1 MKGLK
6 TFLAAALAACLLP
19 IGALGAPPGTYPLEE
34 LRMELTVPEGLTVLL
49 RETAAE
55 DPDMG
60 DLDLDGA
67 AVAEQMEKQGVYLTA
82 LPREREW
89 ELSVGMTEEEG
100 TELLFD
106 FNLYSDPLLLDMAQ
120 ELTVTGGYQVQGYT
134 FEGISVFQGD
144 QARFLVIDSAQDQG
158 EGTLRRRQY
167 YTVYNGQA
175 INLVLVAYDGE
186 LTGERTEALEALV
199 ESVNFTESLPIPR
212 EARRQAARVKKERG
226 GSDIGMQAMSAGL
239 GAGLLTYFMT
249 RKKRGPAEP
258 EAQGGVQD
266 EHSQ

>member
-1 MKGLK
+1 MKGLRIGGAAV
-6 TFLAAALAACLLP
+6 LAALLLP

-55 DPDMG
+55 DPDIG
-60 DLDLDGA
+60 ELDLDGA
-67 AVAEQMEKQGVYLTA
+67 ALAEQMEKQGVYLTA
-82 LPREREW
+82 LPREGEW

-106 FNLYSDPLLLDMAQ
+106 FNLYDEALLLDMAQ
-120 ELTVTGGYQVQGYT
+120 ELTVTGGYQAQGYT
-134 FEGISVFQGD
+134 FEDISVFQGD

-158 EGTLRRRQY
+158 ERTLRRRQY

-186 LTGERTEALEALV
+186 LAQERTGALESLV
-199 ESVNFTESLPIPR
+199 ESVTFTESLPIPQ
-212 EARRQAARVKKERG
+212 ESRRAAARAKRERG
-226 GSDIGMQAMSAGL
+226 GSNIGTQAISAGL

-258 EAQGGVQD
+258 EAQGGEQD